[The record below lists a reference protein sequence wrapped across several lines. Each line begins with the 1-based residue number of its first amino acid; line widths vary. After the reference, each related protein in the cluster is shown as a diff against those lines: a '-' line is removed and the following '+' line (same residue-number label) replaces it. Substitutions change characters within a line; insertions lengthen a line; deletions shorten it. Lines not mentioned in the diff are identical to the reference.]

1 MIIHHPP
8 GTGMRAH
15 AAMRYVGATGLH
27 VGARRKQEYDAKGCS
42 DRVRRVPAMRTR
54 TRSEPGDDRRAL
66 RTSPGAVARRAADLV
81 GYWLGCDGRFAD
93 ADPGIMRWLG
103 SVASETAGPAPGR
116 FKLQAYG
123 NRVAREQGRCA
134 ECPGGRDGQGSR
146 AARPAVPAGHADRI
160 PG

>member
-8 GTGMRAH
+8 GTGMRAL

-66 RTSPGAVARRAADLV
+66 RTSAGAVARRAADLV
-81 GYWLGCDGRFAD
+81 AYCLARPRPSPTAR
-93 ADPGIMRWLG
+93 PGI
-103 SVASETAGPAPGR
+103 
-116 FKLQAYG
+116 
-123 NRVAREQGRCA
+123 
-134 ECPGGRDGQGSR
+134 
-146 AARPAVPAGHADRI
+146 I
-160 PG
+160 